1 MLRVGDMQKT
11 VTLETAYR
19 ELYWAKYLDLDAD
32 EAGRIVESMLEREER
47 EQWRSPTLIER
58 T

>member
-11 VTLETAYR
+11 VTLETVFQ
-19 ELYWAKYLDLDAD
+19 ELYWDENLDLNEG
-32 EAGRIVESMLEREER
+32 EALRIVESMLDREER
-47 EQWRSPTLIER
+47 EQWRSPTQTER